1 MKRLPP
7 VEKIYEALTAIA
19 DKRVTFESDKSLAEG
34 SAKVAASSSDAVY
47 EVTWE
52 LNTYSS
58 NDKGTYWQGYP
69 GYPVIA
75 VLMLQGKLSYDMNL
89 ARQLAN
95 VRWKDI
101 IHRHGND
108 YRAAV
113 NEVLASRCIDAA
125 EASAITEGIFGEL
138 EHLPIAISR
147 SSFTPPA

>member
-19 DKRVTFESDKSLAEG
+19 DKRVIFESDKSLPQG

-47 EVTWE
+47 DVTWE

-75 VLMLQGKLSYDMNL
+75 VLMLQGKLPYDIDL

-95 VRWKDI
+95 VRWKDV

-113 NEVLASRCIDAA
+113 NEVLASRCIDA
-125 EASAITEGIFGEL
+125 ESAARIADGIFQRL
-138 EHLPIAISR
+138 EQLPIAISR
-147 SSFTPPA
+147 SSFTPPV